1 MILVT
6 GATGNVGAELV
17 RTLSESGEQVRALVR
32 DPAKAALAPGVE
44 AVTGDLNRPETL
56 ADALEGVDGMFL
68 LPGYNDLSGL
78 LDRANK
84 AGVRRVA
91 LLSGGSAALR
101 NMDNA
106 VSRYMTLS
114 EDAVR
119 ASELSWTFLRPRSF
133 MSNALRWLPQLAAG
147 DVVRVQFPGVR
158 VGAIDP
164 ADIAAVAAAAL
175 TRDGLEGQVLE
186 LTGPQALRPAEQVAV
201 LAAVLNR
208 PLVAHELGDDETEA
222 ELAATMPR
230 EYVDAFLNFF
240 VEGALDEA
248 TLYPTVEQVTGR
260 SPRNFEQWTTAHA
273 GEFAPTPS

>member
-17 RTLSESGEQVRALVR
+17 RTLSEAGEQVRALVR
-32 DPAKAALAPGVE
+32 DPAKAALVPGAE

-56 ADALEGVDGMFL
+56 ADALDGVDGMFL
-68 LPGYNDLSGL
+68 LPGYDDLPDL
-78 LDRANK
+78 LDRAHK
-84 AGVRRVA
+84 AGVRRVV

-101 NMDNA
+101 DMDNA
-106 VSRYMTLS
+106 VSRYMALS

-119 ASELSWTFLRPRSF
+119 ASELTWTLLRPRQF
-133 MSNALRWLPQLAAG
+133 MSNALRWLPQLATG
-147 DVVRVQFPGVR
+147 DVVRVQFPSIRAGV
-158 VGAIDP
+158 IDP

-175 TRDGLEGQVLE
+175 TRDGLEGQALE

-201 LAAVLNR
+201 LGAVLNR
-208 PLVAHELGDDETEA
+208 PLVARELDDEETEA

-230 EYVDAFLNFF
+230 QYVDAFLSFF
-240 VEGALDEA
+240 VGGTLDEE

-260 SPRNFEQWTTAHA
+260 SPRTFEQWATAHA
-273 GEFAPTPS
+273 EEFTPVPS

>member
-44 AVTGDLNRPETL
+44 AVTGDLHRPETL

-78 LDRANK
+78 LDRANN

-248 TLYPTVEQVTGR
+248 KLYPTVEQVTGR
-260 SPRNFEQWTTAHA
+260 SPRSFEQWTTAHA

>member
-32 DPAKAALAPGVE
+32 DPAKAALASGVE

-56 ADALEGVDGMFL
+56 ADALDGVDGMFL
-68 LPGYNDLSGL
+68 LPGYNDLPGL

-101 NMDNA
+101 DMDNA

-133 MSNALRWLPQLAAG
+133 MSNALRWLPQLAVG

-208 PLVAHELGDDETEA
+208 PLVAQELGDDETEA

-230 EYVDAFLNFF
+230 EYVDAFLSFF
-240 VEGALDEA
+240 VEGTLDEA
-248 TLYPTVEQVTGR
+248 TLHPTVEQVTGR
-260 SPRNFEQWTTAHA
+260 SPRTFEQWATAHA
-273 GEFAPTPS
+273 GEFAPAPS

>member
-17 RTLSESGEQVRALVR
+17 RTLSEAGEQVRALVR

-101 NMDNA
+101 DMDNA

-260 SPRNFEQWTTAHA
+260 SPRTFEQWATAHA

>member
-17 RTLSESGEQVRALVR
+17 RTLSEAGEPVRALVR
-32 DPAKAALAPGVE
+32 DPAKAALPTGAE

-56 ADALEGVDGMFL
+56 VDALDGVDGLFL
-68 LPGYNDLSGL
+68 LSGYDDMPDL
-78 LDRANK
+78 LDRAHK
-84 AGVRRVA
+84 AGVRRVV

-101 NMDNA
+101 DMGNA
-106 VSRYMTLS
+106 VSRYMALS

-119 ASELSWTFLRPRSF
+119 ASESSWTLLRPRQF

-147 DVVRVQFPGVR
+147 DVVRVQFPDIRAGV
-158 VGAIDP
+158 IDP

-175 TRDGLEGQVLE
+175 TGDELAGQALE

-208 PLVAHELGDDETEA
+208 PLVAHELSDAETEA
-222 ELAATMPR
+222 ELAAAMPR
-230 EYVDAFLNFF
+230 EYVDAFLDFF
-240 VEGALDEA
+240 VEGKLDEA

-260 SPRNFEQWTTAHA
+260 APRTFEQWATAHA
-273 GEFAPTPS
+273 AAFAPTPS

>member
-17 RTLSESGEQVRALVR
+17 RTLSGSGEQVRALVR
-32 DPAKAALAPGVE
+32 DPAKAVLPPGAE
-44 AVTGDLNRPETL
+44 PVTGDLNRPETL
-56 ADALEGVDGMFL
+56 ADALDGVDGMFL
-68 LPGYNDLSGL
+68 LPGYNDLPGL
-78 LDRANK
+78 LNLANK

-101 NMDNA
+101 DMDNA

-175 TRDGLEGQVLE
+175 TRDGLEGRVLE

-208 PLVAHELGDDETEA
+208 PLVAHELDDQETEA

-230 EYVDAFLNFF
+230 EYVDAFLSFF
-240 VEGALDEA
+240 VEGTLDEA
-248 TLYPTVEQVTGR
+248 TLYPTVEQVTSR
-260 SPRNFEQWTTAHA
+260 PPRTFEQWATAHA
-273 GEFAPTPS
+273 DAFAPRPS